1 MTEGSISG
9 SEGGEKR
16 GAGAEETS
24 EKDWRSQGRIS
35 IVGCSAGK
43 GEGREKEREGRNVRC
58 PRASPQKKERSKSL
72 PRENPPEGK
81 VGIAKTF
88 GGSFLSFLFFSHWF
102 RQRPERKESLNRFLL
117 GRLVGRFAHF
127 VLPSFEKKGLL
138 LGPPAE
144 ALERVLRL
152 QLLLCL
158 S

>member
-1 MTEGSISG
+1 M
-9 SEGGEKR
+9 
-16 GAGAEETS
+16 
-24 EKDWRSQGRIS
+24 
-35 IVGCSAGK
+35 
-43 GEGREKEREGRNVRC
+43 
-58 PRASPQKKERSKSL
+58 PRKERSKSL

-81 VGIAKTF
+81 VGIAKAF
-88 GGSFLSFLFFSHWF
+88 GGSFLGFLFFSRWF
-102 RQRPERKESLNRFLL
+102 RQRPRKESLNRFLL

-144 ALERVLRL
+144 ALEHVLRL